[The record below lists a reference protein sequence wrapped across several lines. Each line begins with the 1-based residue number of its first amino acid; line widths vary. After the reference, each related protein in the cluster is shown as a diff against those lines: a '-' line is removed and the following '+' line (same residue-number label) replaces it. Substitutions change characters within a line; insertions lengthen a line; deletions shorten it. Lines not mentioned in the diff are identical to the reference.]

1 MRRILLIAAP
11 FLFST
16 ILLSSCAPVYQVK
29 NASQTAK
36 LENNNSIFLF
46 QNAKLCTNIERTH
59 STPFWS
65 GKGGYTTIPANMLVT
80 VKGTY
85 NFDNTSFCVP
95 TVFSFTPRSNNIY
108 KITYQPKGNGNYCT
122 LKVRNVTLH
131 KNVHYITRNYNSN
144 FWSRKGR
151 CDDQLSK

>member
-1 MRRILLIAAP
+1 MRKILLITAT
-11 FLFST
+11 LLVST
-16 ILLSSCAPVYQVK
+16 ILLSSCAPVNQVK
-29 NASQTAK
+29 NADQTAK

-46 QNAKLCTNIERTH
+46 QNAKLCTNMERTH

-65 GKGGYTTIPANMLVT
+65 GKGGYTIIPANTLVT

-85 NFDNTSFCVP
+85 GDSNSSFCVP
-95 TVFSFTPRSNNIY
+95 TIFSFTPRSNNIY

-122 LKVRNVTLH
+122 LTVRNITLH
-131 KNVHYITRNYNSN
+131 KNVNYITRNYNSN
-144 FWSRKGR
+144 FWNGKGR